1 MPFQFEPTLQGSDDA
16 VAMSKREQMSGGPA
30 RTGTTAATANP
41 AQRAQV
47 ATLRNVR
54 CVMTASRQRN
64 RVAVKETPPPAAMLT
79 KGRKGRKVEGSKG
92 HRVTGS
98 EVARFQGCRVAE
110 LQGYRISMSQDEGQ
124 TLRLDH
130 SLTKCK
136 IMPCPASRA

>member
-64 RVAVKETPPPAAMLT
+64 RVAVKETPPQAGVFT
-79 KGRKGRKVEGSKG
+79 KGRRVARVARSKGRKVTRSQGRRSQGFRFAGS
-92 HRVTGS
+92 R
-98 EVARFQGCRVAE
+98 
-110 LQGYRISMSQDEGQ
+110 
-124 TLRLDH
+124 DH
-130 SLTKCK
+130 S
-136 IMPCPASRA
+136 